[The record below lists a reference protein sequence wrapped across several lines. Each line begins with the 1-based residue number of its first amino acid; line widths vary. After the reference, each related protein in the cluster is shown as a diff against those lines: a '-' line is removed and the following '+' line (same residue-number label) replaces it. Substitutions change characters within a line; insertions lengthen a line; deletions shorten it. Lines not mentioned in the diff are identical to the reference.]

1 MRRKLFSLLLSIAMV
16 MVMMPSMVFAT
27 DGTVGGTGT
36 SGTGVGEGTGE
47 TTYVAEI
54 GETQYKTLTDAI
66 SAAKNNDTIILNDD
80 TTESVTIPKDKTL
93 TINLGEHTI
102 TNADN
107 QDTITIAN
115 GATLTILSSG
125 TVDNVSH
132 GRAAIYNNG
141 TAILQGGNYTR
152 SKENGVNASTSGGN
166 SYYNILNHGELTI
179 ENGVTVKQDG
189 HFSSLI
195 DNGYYEYGAK
205 QNPRSGYVEG
215 TNNPYPTM
223 TINGGT
229 FDGGLNTIKND
240 DGGKLVINDGVFKD
254 YTQNVVQ
261 NHNIAEINGGTF
273 TGAGTTKANIYNCGC
288 AADIDVGQLTIRG
301 GIFTGGSEAVANNP
315 NHIEES
321 FIKITGG
328 TFSSDPTAYVAKD
341 VKDLYI
347 YKPSDKEF
355 IVGGAGI
362 GLEKHSCKDGN
373 SYFELGETDT
383 AIFSPKGVDACIT
396 WHSKDENV
404 VKIDEKKGT
413 LETVGTGVADIYVKA
428 VVDKVSSPA
437 SEGKFN
443 FPEYCLT
450 IHVSAPYIPSTPS
463 VAPTTKTEV
472 STETKPNGDKVTTTT
487 TTNTKTGD
495 VTEKVETTKTDGS
508 KETVVKETTTNEF
521 GNKVTEA
528 TQTNTSAA
536 GETTVT
542 NTTTIDTQQVGPITV
557 NVEKDADGKVT
568 NAAAQYTTTGKDVS
582 GGVQV
587 YLNGNHVK
595 QIAGALGD
603 DTQSVTITTTVKT
616 NSGKDSFTISANAKD
631 LKAGNELY
639 IVAVDEDGNETLVD
653 AKTYETTA
661 AGSIRAVLDDGANY
675 KLITKEEKDALVKEI
690 KASIAPKTTKKS
702 VTAGKTSKM
711 TLKDTL
717 DKDNVKSITYKT
729 SKRSV
734 ATVSKNGTII
744 GKKAGKATISAVV
757 TLKDGSKKTVRM
769 TVTVKA
775 KKYNK

>member
-36 SGTGVGEGTGE
+36 SGTGVGEETGE

-107 QDTITIAN
+107 QDTITIEN

-125 TVDNVSH
+125 IVDNVSH

-215 TNNPYPTM
+215 INNRKPTL

-240 DGGKLVINDGVFKD
+240 DGANLVINDGEFEN
-254 YTQNVVQ
+254 YTQYVLMNC
-261 NHNIAEINGGTF
+261 NIAVINGGTY
-273 TGAGTTKANIYNCGC
+273 TSKSKTNANVYNCD
-288 AADIDVGQLTIRG
+288 ADSQQNLGQLTINN
-301 GIFTGGSEAVANNP
+301 GIFTGGSKAIENVATHNG
-315 NHIEES
+315 S
-321 FIKITGG
+321 FVRILGG

-341 VKDLYI
+341 VESLYI
-347 YKPSDKEF
+347 FKPSEDKF
-355 IVGGAGI
+355 IVGTAGI

-404 VKIDEKKGT
+404 VKIDEKTGT

-557 NVEKDADGKVT
+557 NVEKDADGRVT